1 MKKTR
6 KSKTIELIH
15 CVAGSMDRMHRLL
28 YYQANKLSFL
38 KTVTRKSCSGVND
51 LTPGFIC
58 DFLNESLRRFNRLFA
73 QLRVTENTATTVF
86 RRINRMANQQICCR
100 AKESSPPLQPRL
112 LLHSCVALGLWLL
125 ASVSAAIAG
134 PSGMGLEG
142 VNISGG
148 EFNGTTV
155 PGVYDTNYIYP
166 SQYEITY
173 FASNGMTVIR
183 VPFSWERMQPTA
195 NGPLSPTELALFDNV
210 VNMATAAG
218 LSVVADPHNYGA
230 YYGTTVGVPGGEPN
244 SMFANFWSQMA
255 THYANNP
262 KVIFGLMNEPVGSTM
277 TSTTWEAS
285 AQAAINAI
293 RATGARNLILV
304 PSTYWEHA
312 VNFVQLNAADM
323 INITDPANNWS
334 YEVHQYL
341 DSDGSG
347 THPDFLSLPDS
358 IATLSGFTAW
368 LLANHKTAFLGE
380 IGVTSAAGALA
391 DLSGM
396 LQYMHANPTAW
407 TGFTYWT
414 AGAWY
419 GPTYMFGV
427 EPINGQATPQMLTL
441 EANLGNPTPPP
452 PPSSPAPP
460 KPPVSPTRPV
470 APPVAPPAPPIAH
483 PAPPVVIHPSDPH
496 SSAPSRGNSQ

>member
-1 MKKTR
+1 
-6 KSKTIELIH
+6 
-15 CVAGSMDRMHRLL
+15 
-28 YYQANKLSFL
+28 
-38 KTVTRKSCSGVND
+38 
-51 LTPGFIC
+51 
-58 DFLNESLRRFNRLFA
+58 
-73 QLRVTENTATTVF
+73 
-86 RRINRMANQQICCR
+86 MANQPICWR
-100 AKESSPPLQPRL
+100 ARQYSPPLRLRL
-112 LLHSCVALGLWLL
+112 LLHSCVALGLWFL

-166 SQYEITY
+166 SQFEISY
-173 FASNGMTVIR
+173 FASKGMTVIR

-195 NGPLSPTELALFDNV
+195 NGPLDPTELGRFDTV
-210 VNMATAAG
+210 VNMATTAG

-230 YYGTTVGVPGGEPN
+230 YYGTTIGVPGGQPN

-255 THYANNP
+255 THYKSNP
-262 KVIFGLMNEPVGSTM
+262 KVIFGLMNEPVGSSM
-277 TSTTWEAS
+277 TSTTWLAS

-293 RATGARNLILV
+293 RTAGATNLILV
-304 PSTYWEHA
+304 PSTYWEHP
-312 VNFVQLNAADM
+312 VNFLQLNAADM

-347 THPDFLSLPDS
+347 THPDFLSVSDS
-358 IATLSGFTAW
+358 VATLSSFTAW

-391 DLSGM
+391 DLSAM

-419 GPTYMFGV
+419 GPSYMFGV
-427 EPINGQATPQMLTL
+427 EPINGQDTPQMTTL
-441 EANLGNPTPPP
+441 ISNLGNPTPPP
-452 PPSSPAPP
+452 PPPPSQPAPP
-460 KPPVSPTRPV
+460 KPPALPPSPKPP
-470 APPVAPPAPPIAH
+470 APPAAPPAPPNGLKT
-483 PAPPVVIHPSDPH
+483 PPGVVHPSNPH
-496 SSAPSRGNSQ
+496 PIERNHGNNQ